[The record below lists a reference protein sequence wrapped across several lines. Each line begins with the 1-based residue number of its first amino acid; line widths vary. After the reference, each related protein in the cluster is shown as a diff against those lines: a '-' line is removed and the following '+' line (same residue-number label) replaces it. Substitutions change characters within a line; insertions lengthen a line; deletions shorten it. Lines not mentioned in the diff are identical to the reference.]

1 MALRIPDF
9 HAISLADHLTLFH
22 QPKAHCKTG
31 ENIAEHISMMINRY
45 GSVLNQIKNSLF
57 LQVIIAL
64 ILGITCGVFF
74 QEFSLHLKPLG
85 DGFISLI
92 KMLIAPIVFCVV
104 VLGIYGA
111 NDLKKMGKVGAKT
124 ILYFEIITTIALIIG
139 ISIAYIFKPGVGMN
153 IDISQLD
160 RADMN
165 IYAER
170 AENLTSTS
178 DFLLNIIPK
187 TFISAFSQ
195 GDILQVL
202 LIAVLFGISLLL
214 IPQQASTW
222 VAQGLTAISDVFF
235 KMMGLII
242 RLAPLGVFG
251 SVAYTTAKF
260 GLDSLIQLGFLVL
273 LFYVTCIV
281 FIFVVLGSV
290 LKYCGFNIF
299 KFLNYFK
306 AELLIVLGTASSDSV
321 LPQVMQKLKAL
332 GIKDST
338 VGLVIPT
345 GYSFNLDGFS
355 IYLTLGVIFIA
366 QACNIELSFSE
377 LITILLVSLITSKGA
392 HGIPGSAL
400 VILAATLSVIPSLPA
415 IGLVLLLSVDWFIG
429 IVRACTN
436 LIGNCVATVAIAYW
450 EKDIDHDK
458 AERMLN
464 QV

>member
-1 MALRIPDF
+1 MW
-9 HAISLADHLTLFH
+9 
-22 QPKAHCKTG
+22 QK
-31 ENIAEHISMMINRY
+31 
-45 GSVLNQIKNSLF
+45 IKSSLF

-64 ILGITCGVFF
+64 ILGIVIGLSFHD
-74 QEFSLHLKPLG
+74 FSLNLKPLG

-111 NDLKKMGKVGAKT
+111 SDIKKMGKVGAKT
-124 ILYFEIITTIALIIG
+124 ILYFEVVTTIALMLG
-139 ISIAYIFKPGVGMN
+139 IAVAYIFKPGVGMN
-153 IDISQLD
+153 IDITKLD
-160 RADMN
+160 SKDLST
-165 IYAER
+165 YTER
-170 AENLTSTS
+170 AHAISSGS
-178 DFLLNIIPK
+178 DFILHIIPK
-187 TFISAFSQ
+187 TLFGAFTD

-202 LIAVLFGISLLL
+202 LIAILFGVSLLL
-214 IPQQASTW
+214 IPKQFSSLVCQSIEAFSE
-222 VAQGLTAISDVFF
+222 VLF

-242 RLAPLGVFG
+242 RLAPLGVLG

-260 GLDSLIQLGFLVL
+260 GLDSLMQLGYLVI
-273 LFYVTCIV
+273 LFYLSCIV
-281 FIFVVLGSV
+281 FVVVILGSI
-290 LKYCGFNIF
+290 LKLAGLNIF

-306 AELLIVLGTASSDSV
+306 DELSIVLGTASSDSV
-321 LPQVMQKLKAL
+321 LPQIMKKLRAL

-366 QACNIELSFSE
+366 QACNIDLSMHD
-377 LITILLVSLITSKGA
+377 LLAILLVSLVTSKGA

-436 LIGNCVATVAIAYW
+436 LIGNCVATVVIAHW
-450 EKDIDHDK
+450 EKDIDHAQAK
-458 AERMLN
+458 AVLD
-464 QV
+464 QK

>member
-1 MALRIPDF
+1 MW
-9 HAISLADHLTLFH
+9 
-22 QPKAHCKTG
+22 QK
-31 ENIAEHISMMINRY
+31 
-45 GSVLNQIKNSLF
+45 IKSSLF
-57 LQVIIAL
+57 LQVIIAF
-64 ILGITCGVFF
+64 ILGIVIGLSFHD
-74 QEFSLHLKPLG
+74 FSLNLKPLG

-111 NDLKKMGKVGAKT
+111 SDIKKMGKVGAKT
-124 ILYFEIITTIALIIG
+124 ILYFEVVTTIALMLG
-139 ISIAYIFKPGVGMN
+139 IAVAYIFKPGVGMN
-153 IDISQLD
+153 IDITKLD
-160 RADMN
+160 SKDLST
-165 IYAER
+165 YTER
-170 AENLTSTS
+170 AHAISSGS
-178 DFLLNIIPK
+178 DFILHIIPK
-187 TFISAFSQ
+187 TLFGAFTD

-202 LIAVLFGISLLL
+202 LIAILFGVSLLL
-214 IPQQASTW
+214 IPKQFSSLVCQSIEAFSE
-222 VAQGLTAISDVFF
+222 VLF

-242 RLAPLGVFG
+242 RLAPLGVLG

-260 GLDSLIQLGFLVL
+260 GLDSLMQLGYLVI
-273 LFYVTCIV
+273 LFYLSCIV
-281 FIFVVLGSV
+281 FVVVILGSI
-290 LKYCGFNIF
+290 LKLAGLNIF

-306 AELLIVLGTASSDSV
+306 DELSIVLGTASSDSV
-321 LPQVMQKLKAL
+321 LPQIMKKLRAL

-366 QACNIELSFSE
+366 QACNIDLSTHD
-377 LITILLVSLITSKGA
+377 LLAILLVSLVTSKGA

-436 LIGNCVATVAIAYW
+436 LIGNCVATVVIAHW
-450 EKDIDHDK
+450 EKDIDHAQAK
-458 AERMLN
+458 AVLD
-464 QV
+464 QK

>member
-1 MALRIPDF
+1 MW
-9 HAISLADHLTLFH
+9 
-22 QPKAHCKTG
+22 QK
-31 ENIAEHISMMINRY
+31 
-45 GSVLNQIKNSLF
+45 IKSSLF

-64 ILGITCGVFF
+64 ILGIVIGLSFHD
-74 QEFSLHLKPLG
+74 FSLNLKPLG

-111 NDLKKMGKVGAKT
+111 SDIKKMGKVGAKT
-124 ILYFEIITTIALIIG
+124 ILYFEVVTTIALMLG
-139 ISIAYIFKPGVGMN
+139 IAVAYIFKPGVGMN
-153 IDISQLD
+153 IDITKLD
-160 RADMN
+160 SKDLST
-165 IYAER
+165 YTER
-170 AENLTSTS
+170 AHAISSSS
-178 DFLLNIIPK
+178 DFILHIIPK
-187 TFISAFSQ
+187 TLFGAFTD

-202 LIAVLFGISLLL
+202 LIAILFGVSLLL
-214 IPQQASTW
+214 IPKQFSSLVCQSIEAFSE
-222 VAQGLTAISDVFF
+222 VLF

-242 RLAPLGVFG
+242 RLAPLGVLG

-260 GLDSLIQLGFLVL
+260 GLDSLMQLGYLVI
-273 LFYVTCIV
+273 LFYLTCIV
-281 FIFVVLGSV
+281 FVVVILGSI
-290 LKYCGFNIF
+290 LKLAGLNIF

-306 AELLIVLGTASSDSV
+306 DELSIVLGTASSDSV
-321 LPQVMQKLKAL
+321 LPQIMKKLRAL

-366 QACNIELSFSE
+366 QACNIDLSMHD
-377 LITILLVSLITSKGA
+377 LLAILLVSLVTSKGA

-436 LIGNCVATVAIAYW
+436 LIGNCVATVVIAHW
-450 EKDIDHDK
+450 EKDIDHAQAK
-458 AERMLN
+458 AVLD
-464 QV
+464 QK

>member
-1 MALRIPDF
+1 MW
-9 HAISLADHLTLFH
+9 
-22 QPKAHCKTG
+22 QK
-31 ENIAEHISMMINRY
+31 
-45 GSVLNQIKNSLF
+45 IKSSLF

-64 ILGITCGVFF
+64 ILGIVIGLSFHD
-74 QEFSLHLKPLG
+74 FSLNLKPLG

-111 NDLKKMGKVGAKT
+111 SDIKKMGKVGAKT
-124 ILYFEIITTIALIIG
+124 ILYFEVVTTIALMLG
-139 ISIAYIFKPGVGMN
+139 IAVAYIFKPGVGMN
-153 IDISQLD
+153 IDITKLD
-160 RADMN
+160 SKDLST
-165 IYAER
+165 YTER
-170 AENLTSTS
+170 AHAISSGS
-178 DFLLNIIPK
+178 DFILHIIPK
-187 TFISAFSQ
+187 TLFGAFTD

-202 LIAVLFGISLLL
+202 LIAILFGVSLLL
-214 IPQQASTW
+214 IPKQFSSLVCQSIEAFSE
-222 VAQGLTAISDVFF
+222 VLF

-242 RLAPLGVFG
+242 RLAPLGVLG

-260 GLDSLIQLGFLVL
+260 GLDSLMQLGYLVI
-273 LFYVTCIV
+273 LFYLTCIV
-281 FIFVVLGSV
+281 FVVVILGSI
-290 LKYCGFNIF
+290 LKLAGLNIF

-306 AELLIVLGTASSDSV
+306 DELSIVLGTVSSDSV
-321 LPQVMQKLKAL
+321 LPQIMKKLRAL

-366 QACNIELSFSE
+366 QACNIDLSMHD
-377 LITILLVSLITSKGA
+377 LLAILLVSLVTSKGA

-436 LIGNCVATVAIAYW
+436 LIGNCVATVVIAHW
-450 EKDIDHDK
+450 EKDIDHAQAK
-458 AERMLN
+458 AVLD
-464 QV
+464 QK

>member
-1 MALRIPDF
+1 MW
-9 HAISLADHLTLFH
+9 
-22 QPKAHCKTG
+22 QK
-31 ENIAEHISMMINRY
+31 
-45 GSVLNQIKNSLF
+45 IKSSLF
-57 LQVIIAL
+57 LKVIIAL
-64 ILGITCGVFF
+64 ILGIVIGLSFHD
-74 QEFSLHLKPLG
+74 FSLNLKPLG

-111 NDLKKMGKVGAKT
+111 SDIKKMGKVGAKT
-124 ILYFEIITTIALIIG
+124 ILYFEVVTTIALMLG
-139 ISIAYIFKPGVGMN
+139 IAVAYIFKPGVGMN
-153 IDISQLD
+153 IDITKLD
-160 RADMN
+160 SKDLST
-165 IYAER
+165 YTER
-170 AENLTSTS
+170 AHAISSGS
-178 DFLLNIIPK
+178 DFILHIIPK
-187 TFISAFSQ
+187 TLFGAFTD

-202 LIAVLFGISLLL
+202 LIAILFGVSLLL
-214 IPQQASTW
+214 IPKQFSSLVCQSIEAFSE
-222 VAQGLTAISDVFF
+222 VLF

-242 RLAPLGVFG
+242 RLAPLGVLG

-260 GLDSLIQLGFLVL
+260 GLDSLMQLGYLVI
-273 LFYVTCIV
+273 LFYLTCIV
-281 FIFVVLGSV
+281 FVVVILGSI
-290 LKYCGFNIF
+290 LKLAGLNIF

-306 AELLIVLGTASSDSV
+306 DELSIVLGTASSDSV
-321 LPQVMQKLKAL
+321 LPQIMKKLRAL

-366 QACNIELSFSE
+366 QACNIDLSMHD
-377 LITILLVSLITSKGA
+377 LLAILLVSLVTSKGA

-436 LIGNCVATVAIAYW
+436 LIGNCVATVVIAHW
-450 EKDIDHDK
+450 EKDIDHAQAK
-458 AERMLN
+458 AVLD
-464 QV
+464 QK

>member
-1 MALRIPDF
+1 MW
-9 HAISLADHLTLFH
+9 
-22 QPKAHCKTG
+22 
-31 ENIAEHISMMINRY
+31 
-45 GSVLNQIKNSLF
+45 IKLKSSLF
-57 LQVIIAL
+57 LQVLIAL
-64 ILGITCGVFF
+64 LLGIFF
-74 QEFSLHLKPLG
+74 GLCFHDFSLGLKPLG

-111 NDLKKMGKVGAKT
+111 NDIKKMGKVGAKT
-124 ILYFEIITTIALIIG
+124 ILYFEVVTSIALMMG
-139 ISIAYIFKPGVGMN
+139 IAVAYIFKPGVGMN
-153 IDISQLD
+153 IDLSLLD
-160 RADMN
+160 SNDLNVYAQRAQN
-165 IYAER
+165 I
-170 AENLTSTS
+170 TSS
-178 DFLLNIIPK
+178 SEFILNIIPK
-187 TFISAFSQ
+187 TFISAFSN

-202 LIAVLFGISLLL
+202 LIAILFGISMLLVPKSFAE
-214 IPQQASTW
+214 IIR
-222 VAQGLTAISDVFF
+222 QGLDAIAEVFF

-260 GLDSLIQLGFLVL
+260 GLDSLVQLGYLLVL
-273 LFYVTCIV
+273 FYATCI
-281 FIFVVLGSV
+281 IFVVLILGGM
-290 LKYCGFNIF
+290 LKLIGFNIF

-306 AELLIVLGTASSDSV
+306 TELSIVLGTASSDSV
-321 LPQVMQKLKAL
+321 LPQIMNKLKAL

-366 QACNIELSFSE
+366 QACNIDLSLSE
-377 LITILLVSLITSKGA
+377 LLTILLVSLVTSKGA

-436 LIGNCVATVAIAYW
+436 LIGNCVATLIIAHW
-450 EKDIDHDK
+450 EKDIDHAQAHAVLDANSTK
-458 AERMLN
+458 NSNSIL
-464 QV
+464 